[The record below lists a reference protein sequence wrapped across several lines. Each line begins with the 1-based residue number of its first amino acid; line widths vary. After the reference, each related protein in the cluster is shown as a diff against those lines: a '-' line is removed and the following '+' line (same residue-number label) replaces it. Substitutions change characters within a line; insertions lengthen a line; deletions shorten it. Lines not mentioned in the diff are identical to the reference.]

1 MTAVGSPMAGTAA
14 GPSGGQVMSGE
25 ARKPDLW
32 IFLFTLILGGTGL
45 MILLSASALQA
56 NLDLDDP
63 YFYAKRQ
70 AVFSVAGVIGL
81 FVIASFS
88 PKMLRKLALPSM
100 LFSLLLLLLVFVPG
114 VGRSVASSRDSFHRW
129 IDLGFFSFQPS
140 EFAKVALVLYLA
152 SMLLDRKG
160 QFEQFSLKELLRS
173 MILVGSVLAAILL
186 EPQYG
191 TTLTLISVISVLIFV
206 AGFPVLRLVLLG
218 LSLLPLLAMLLVLW
232 EYRFERFQVWLDPYA
247 YRYAGGYQLVTAFR
261 AFGEGGWIG
270 QELASGFGHRY
281 LTFGH
286 TDFVLALFSED
297 YGFAGVAVLLC
308 LYGALLWRSIIL
320 LRRQKDEY
328 LFLLGCGAV
337 TILFLQVIVN
347 LFVVT
352 GIIPTTGISLPFVS
366 YGGSSLIVSYALCG
380 LLWQATAL
388 PASQAPRR
396 TPRVKPASV
405 PVANPAMAETAS
417 TAAPAANP
425 SSSLAPG
432 SQTAPSATSNAS
444 SAAAAGKPSAFRSG
458 SSAFPRPASKAA
470 SNYSGSSR
478 KISDRDPSV
487 RALSLD

>member
-1 MTAVGSPMAGTAA
+1 MIGPAA
-14 GPSGGQVMSGE
+14 ADSSQV
-25 ARKPDLW
+25 RKPDFW
-32 IFLFTLILGGTGL
+32 IFLNTLVLGGVGL

-70 AVFSVAGVIGL
+70 AVFSVAGIVGFFI
-81 FVIASFS
+81 IASFS
-88 PKMLRKLALPSM
+88 PGMLRKLALPSM
-100 LFSLLLLLLVFVPG
+100 LVALALLLLVFVPG

-140 EFAKVALVLYLA
+140 EFAKVALVLYV
-152 SMLLDRKG
+152 SVILLDRKG

-173 MILVGSVLAAILL
+173 LVLVGSVLAAILL

-232 EYRFERFQVWLDPYA
+232 EYRFERFQVWLNPYE
-247 YRYAGGYQLVTAFR
+247 YRYSGGYQLVTAFR
-261 AFGEGGWIG
+261 AFGEGGWFG

-297 YGFAGVAVLLC
+297 FGFAGVFVLLG
-308 LYGALLWRSIIL
+308 LYFCLLWRSIIL

-328 LFLLGCGAV
+328 LFLLGCSAV
-337 TILFLQVIVN
+337 TILFLQVVVN
-347 LFVVT
+347 LSVVT
-352 GIIPTTGISLPFVS
+352 GLIPTTGISLPFVS

-388 PASQAPRR
+388 PDDARPVTVPSRIKSEKSR
-396 TPRVKPASV
+396 TEAQNMDGMAEPAISAPAS
-405 PVANPAMAETAS
+405 E
-417 TAAPAANP
+417 
-425 SSSLAPG
+425 
-432 SQTAPSATSNAS
+432 
-444 SAAAAGKPSAFRSG
+444 
-458 SSAFPRPASKAA
+458 PASKNSVSFEMNVPGGPPPEGSYSAA
-470 SNYSGSSR
+470 KTRLSGQE
-478 KISDRDPSV
+478 KTLPLG
-487 RALSLD
+487 RARRL